1 VKPELSPDIVRRRL
15 TSLFPAVRIEDI
27 ARERDVVQRDRKLD
41 ITMFVWTLIAGFA
54 AGGEARSI
62 AAYRRSYNIAT
73 GHNLFPSSF
82 YDRFTDG
89 IADLLGDLLDL
100 AVEEVAVPHH
110 LAPAFD
116 RFRDVIAVDATI
128 VRLHRFLSAFPATH
142 EGVSGLQLYL
152 VHHVT
157 EQSVISAEITDERT
171 HESTL
176 FKTGSWMRG
185 RLFLLDLGFF
195 KYRRFALIDENDGFF
210 VSRLKRSAN
219 PLITEELEEWRG
231 RAIPLVG
238 KHVFDIVGDLHR
250 KEIDVTV
257 EVSVKRR
264 PYGEKQSVTPKQF
277 RVVGV
282 RDEDADDGD
291 RVYMTNLPSTE
302 FTPAEVSAL
311 YRARWSVELLFRELK
326 SRYELGSFQTEKPHI
341 VRIQVLAAL
350 LTLVV
355 SRAILR
361 VFVDHAEDCGDGATF
376 PPERWAT
383 TFRSIAQLVLLDI
396 AESYGYP
403 PPDLSEFLYLE
414 AQQPAPSRMTLLGEV
429 SAELCSGF

>member
-1 VKPELSPDIVRRRL
+1 MFKTLSPDLIRRRL
-15 TSLFPAVRIEDI
+15 TSLFPAELIEDI
-27 ARERDVVQRDRKLD
+27 ARERDVVQRDRKID
-41 ITMFVWTLIAGFA
+41 ITMLVWTLIMGFA
-54 AGGEARSI
+54 VDGEARTI
-62 AAYRRSYNIAT
+62 AGFQRAYSAAT
-73 GHNLFPSSF
+73 NQTVARSSF
-82 YDRFTDG
+82 YDRFTP
-89 IADLLGDLLDL
+89 ALATLLSDLLEHAL
-100 AVEEVAVPHH
+100 EEVAVPHTI
-110 LAPAFD
+110 AP
-116 RFRDVIAVDATI
+116 RFELFREVLIADATV
-128 VRLHRFLSAFPATH
+128 VRLHRLLSGFPATH
-142 EGVSGLQLYL
+142 PDQSGAKLHVVQNATKQTIEQFQL
-152 VHHVT
+152 
-157 EQSVISAEITDERT
+157 TDERT
-171 HESTL
+171 HESSQL
-176 FKTGSWMRG
+176 RTGSWLRD
-185 RLFLLDLGFF
+185 RLLLFDLDFYSF
-195 KYRRFALIDENDGFF
+195 RRFALIDENGGFF
-210 VSRLKRSAN
+210 LTRLKSNAN
-219 PLITEELEEWRG
+219 QLIVGERRKWRG
-231 RAIPLVG
+231 RAISLPERRLRDVL
-238 KHVFDIVGDLHR
+238 GDLTR
-250 KEIDVTV
+250 ELIDLTV

-282 RDEDADDGD
+282 RDEDADDGY
-291 RVYMTNLPSTE
+291 RLYMTNLPSTE

-383 TFRSIAQLVLLDI
+383 TFRSVAQLVLLDI
-396 AESYGYP
+396 AKSYGYP

>member
-1 VKPELSPDIVRRRL
+1 VKTELSPDIVRRRL
-15 TSLFPAVRIEDI
+15 TFFFPAVRIKDI

-62 AAYRRSYNIAT
+62 AAYRRSYNLVT
-73 GHNLFPSSF
+73 GHNLFPSNF

-100 AVEEVAVPHH
+100 AVEGVAVPHH

-116 RFRDVIAVDATI
+116 RFRGVIAAAATI

-142 EGVSGLQLYL
+142 EVVSGLQLYL
-152 VHHVT
+152 VHHV
-157 EQSVISAEITDERT
+157 TDERT

-185 RLFLLDLGFF
+185 RLLLLDLGFF

-219 PLITEELEEWRG
+219 PLITAELEEWRG

-238 KHVFDIVGDLHR
+238 KHVFDIVGDLRR
-250 KEIDVTV
+250 KEIDVTG
-257 EVSVKRR
+257 EVPVKRR
-264 PYGEKQSVTPKQF
+264 PYGENQSVTPKQF

-282 RDEDADDGD
+282 RDEDADDSY
-291 RVYMTNLPSTE
+291 RLYMTNLPSTE
-302 FTPAEVSAL
+302 FTSAEVSGL

-355 SRAILR
+355 SRVILR

-376 PPERWAT
+376 PAERWAT
-383 TFRSIAQLVLLDI
+383 TFRSVAQLVLLEL
-396 AESYGYP
+396 AEFYGYS
-403 PPDLSEFLYLE
+403 PPDLPKYLYLE
-414 AQQPAPSRMTLLGEV
+414 AQQPAPSRVTLLGEV
-429 SAELCSGF
+429 SAELCSGFCA

>member
-1 VKPELSPDIVRRRL
+1 M
-15 TSLFPAVRIEDI
+15 
-27 ARERDVVQRDRKLD
+27 KLD
-41 ITMFVWTLIAGFA
+41 LFSTILTHYSLIKFDQQMFSRSL
-54 AGGEARSI
+54 GGEARAI
-62 AAYRRSYNIAT
+62 AAYRRAYNAST

-82 YDRFTDG
+82 YDRFTDEV
-89 IADLLGDLLDL
+89 ADLLGNLLEH
-100 AVEEVAVPHH
+100 AIKEVAVPHH

-128 VRLHRFLSAFPATH
+128 VRLHRFLSEFPATH
-142 EGVSGLQLYL
+142 EDVSGLQLYL

-219 PLITEELEEWRG
+219 PLITAQLDTCRG

-238 KHVFDIVGDLHR
+238 KHVFEVVGDLCR
-250 KEIDVTV
+250 KEIDVEV
-257 EVSVKRR
+257 EVAVKRR
-264 PYGEKQSVTPKQF
+264 PYRGTQSITPKRF

-282 RDEDADDGD
+282 RDEDADDGY
-291 RVYMTNLPSTE
+291 RLYITNLPSKK
-302 FTPAEVSAL
+302 FSPAEVSAL
-311 YRARWSVELLFRELK
+311 YRARWSVELLYREMK

-361 VFVDHAEDCGDGATF
+361 VFVDHAEECGDGVTF

-383 TFRSIAQLVLLDI
+383 TFRSVALLVLLDV
-396 AESYGYP
+396 AAAYDYSNP
-403 PPDLSEFLYLE
+403 NLPEFLYRE
-414 AQQPAPSRMTLLGEV
+414 AQQPAPSRPTLLGEV
-429 SAELCSGF
+429 NAALCSGF